1 MSRDL
6 SAGGEVGGSVQ
17 EWGGSSG
24 GGALTLGRGPAY
36 QIVIITLPFELFLA
50 RFSCLSL
57 IHLSSSSP
65 QFPSMLWFF
74 MLLYITV
81 NVQ

>member
-1 MSRDL
+1 MGAR
-6 SAGGEVGGSVQ
+6 GNG
-17 EWGGSSG
+17 GGSSG
-24 GGALTLGRGPAY
+24 GGALTPSRGPAY
-36 QIVIITLPFELFLA
+36 QIVIITLPFELLLA
-50 RFSCLSL
+50 GFSRLSL